1 MTTTTMRSNATF
13 YVAEEFKGPFVGYTL
28 CDPIP
33 QERRFAAKFEVNSVR
48 YRGPFE
54 GIR

>member
-1 MTTTTMRSNATF
+1 MRQDNRSGF
-13 YVAEEFKGPFVGYTL
+13 YPAEEFRGPFVGYTL

-33 QERRFAAKFEVNSVR
+33 QERRFTASFDVNSVR

>member
-1 MTTTTMRSNATF
+1 MTRENRSHF
-13 YVAEEFKGPFVGYTL
+13 YQAEEFRGPFVGYTL

-33 QERRFAAKFEVNSVR
+33 QERRFATNFDVNSVR

-54 GIR
+54 GVR